1 MDKTFNLITR
11 FSLFLLFSWF
21 LYLYYLSESDKT
33 SEKDKSRQGQF
44 QSQTFSVNEKAIK
57 EMFEEKK
64 RKQMLLDKSG
74 VAIYVSKEELDLST
88 TLDVQNKLEKEK
100 TYILNLMLIDIA
112 EVGEDIEVILKNE
125 DSVVFSYI
133 PIYFRLTVDKS
144 IQSKIKSLE
153 VPKNV
158 FGGDFS
164 RLTVNA
170 LLKIK
175 NIKSVQLKS
184 FNDAYSKDNFSYGKK
199 ETAGSYVVGDLIDF
213 SIIE

>member
-1 MDKTFNLITR
+1 MDKKFNLITR

-21 LYLYYLSESDKT
+21 LYLYYLSGSYQT
-33 SEKDKSRQGQF
+33 SEKDKSRQEQF

-133 PIYFRLTVDKS
+133 PIYFRLTVDKN
-144 IQSKIKSLE
+144 IQNKIKSLE
-153 VPKNV
+153 VPKNI
-158 FGGDFS
+158 FGGDFG
-164 RLTVNA
+164 RLTVNT

-175 NIKSVQLKS
+175 SIKSVQLKS
-184 FNDAYSKDNFSYGKK
+184 FNDMYSKDDLAYGEK

-213 SIIE
+213 SIIK